1 MRLLLR
7 SLLLLWL
14 SLAVGCV
21 RQRPAETPLAHL
33 RRLGPTASD
42 SEEVARWLG
51 AELVSPGGNPAEA
64 KRARAR
70 LDQLGS
76 RGMLPSLVRAM
87 DDELHGR
94 LDSAPGFFL
103 RAAEAARASDD
114 PRAELVAWYAVHRA
128 LLLRRHAPGLW
139 DEWKGFVRAAM
150 ADPLRLGWRAR
161 NELVDWWADEEYD
174 HAVRNL
180 PALATRAFGC
190 AEHLRLAGPF
200 GNGSPRDP
208 HRAYAPEAPGPW
220 PARWPSEPGIGHSP
234 HLLRSKRFGCF
245 VSADE
250 PVGGGVF
257 YAETYL
263 DLPAARELLIAVQ
276 GALTLSVD
284 DHLVLERDL
293 RNWGVWPKFGV
304 AVRLPAGRH
313 RLLARIDSPRTS
325 IRLLTPDGR
334 PANVVTSTDPAPPYA
349 LTSPE
354 ITGEP
359 NLLMRYLGRGGVV
372 DPGDDLVRAL
382 ASYLAY
388 TEGQADVASVM
399 LDPLVNNPARATG
412 AMLTQASLFAERDP
426 LFGRKQ
432 TQDLVHELDQ
442 RAVARD
448 PGLWEP
454 ALSLAL
460 WQSEHASPSEAVRRL
475 EQLSTKFPGVPSVVL
490 ALARTYGSLG
500 WRAEHA
506 STIKRLVARFPS
518 SPEALHAAVEVYD
531 EEGDHARVD
540 ALVARIRSLDPDDEI
555 VLTRALE
562 REDYDT
568 ALSELKRVGR
578 RRPDRKDIVERL
590 HDVMA
595 RAGNASETLKKLESV
610 IRLDPKNGPARLELA
625 DARFAGGNGEALRH
639 ALVDALTSG
648 ASASELEQ
656 ALDLVEGMTEL
667 EPYRLPARAIVEAWE
682 KGGRYLAG
690 TAARVLDYAAV
701 WVKSDGS
708 SRMLEHEI
716 VRIQSAE
723 AINALAE
730 QRRLSGLVLHM
741 RVIKPDGRVLEPEFQ
756 ADKPTV
762 TMPHLEVGDYIETE
776 HITSQPG
783 DGNEGQAY
791 VGPHWFFREENVA
804 YARSELV
811 VISPKGKP
819 LIVETRGQVPP
830 PARQD
835 VANLEVRRW
844 RVESSP
850 AAVVEPGS
858 PPLTEFL
865 PSVRVGWGVSLER
878 QLRRVADSLFDT
890 TPVDPRVVRIARR
903 IVESVPAAAITERAK
918 RLYRWVLAN
927 VEEGEE
933 MDGRRVVVGKQGNR
947 ARAFVYLCQSL
958 GIGVHYAAAKDRLEA
973 PPAGP
978 ISRATLYDQ
987 PVLVLD
993 GERGPIWLTVGN
1005 KYAPFG
1011 YLPAQ
1016 VRDVP
1021 AYLLEGDRPR
1031 RLTTAA
1037 GGTLDGILFRGR
1049 ADLGPSGT
1057 AKVKLVESFLGAHA
1071 MAARKKLAEVPE
1083 NRRFA
1088 FFQSLLGATLRGARL
1103 LDFNLRHVDDLDSPL
1118 DLETTLEMEGF
1129 AQLVGDELVI
1139 APPFTT
1145 RLGEAASLPSRQT
1158 ALLVPQATYRKLALE
1173 ILLPEGAT
1181 LTNALTP
1188 GTVTNGDRSVVVAD
1202 SLEGRKLT
1210 LVRTV
1215 TIPAGRIQPVDYPDF
1230 VQFARRADDAQTAS
1244 VRVRIRR

>member
-1 MRLLLR
+1 
-7 SLLLLWL
+7 
-14 SLAVGCV
+14 
-21 RQRPAETPLAHL
+21 
-33 RRLGPTASD
+33 
-42 SEEVARWLG
+42 
-51 AELVSPGGNPAEA
+51 
-64 KRARAR
+64 
-70 LDQLGS
+70 
-76 RGMLPSLVRAM
+76 M
-87 DDELHGR
+87 DDAVHGR
-94 LDSAPGFFL
+94 LDQAPRFFL
-103 RAAEAARASDD
+103 LAAAAARTSDD
-114 PRAELVAWYAVHRA
+114 PRSELVAWYTVHQA
-128 LLLRRHAPGLW
+128 LLLRRNAPGLW

-150 ADPLRLGWRAR
+150 VDPLRVGWRAR

-174 HAVRNL
+174 QAARNL
-180 PALATRAFGC
+180 PALVTREFGC

-200 GNGSPRDP
+200 GTGTARDP
-208 HRAYAPEAPGPW
+208 YRTYPADAPGPW
-220 PARWPSEPGIGHSP
+220 PVRWAPEPGMGSGP
-234 HLLRSKRFGCF
+234 HVLRTKRFGCF
-245 VSADE
+245 VTADE
-250 PVGGGVF
+250 PVDGAVF
-257 YAETYL
+257 YVETFL
-263 DLPAARELLIAVQ
+263 ELPVARELLIAVQ

-284 DHLVLERDL
+284 DHVVLRRDL
-293 RNWGVWPKFGV
+293 RTWGIWPKFGV
-304 AVRLPAGRH
+304 QVRLSAGRH
-313 RLLARIDSPRTS
+313 RLLGRIDSPKTS

-334 PANVVTSTDPAPPYA
+334 PAAVTTSTDPAPPYS
-349 LTSPE
+349 LSPPV

-359 NLLMRYLGRGGVV
+359 NLLLRYVGRGGVV

-388 TEGQADVASVM
+388 VEGQADVADV
-399 LDPLVNNPARATG
+399 LLEPLVRNPAQATG
-412 AMLTQASLFAERDP
+412 AMLTQAALFAEQDP

-442 RAVARD
+442 RAVTRD

-454 ALSLAL
+454 ALALAL

-475 EQLSTKFPGVPSVVL
+475 EKLGAEFPRVPGVVL
-490 ALARTYGSLG
+490 ALARLYGSLG

-506 STIKRLVARFPS
+506 AIIKRLVARLPS
-518 SPEALHAAVEVYD
+518 SPEALHAAVDVYD

-540 ALVARIRSLDPDDEI
+540 ALVARLRQLDPDDEI

-568 ALSELKRVGR
+568 ALSELKRLGQ
-578 RRPDRKDIVERL
+578 RRPDRKDIAERIY
-590 HDVMA
+590 DVMV
-595 RAGNASETLKKLESV
+595 RSGNASETFKKLEAA
-610 IRLDPKNGPARLELA
+610 IRLDPKNGAARLALA
-625 DARFAGGNGEALRH
+625 DARYAGGKSDALRH
-639 ALVDALTSG
+639 ALVDALTAG
-648 ASASELEQ
+648 ASTSELEQ

-667 EPYRLPARAIVEAWE
+667 EPYRLPARSIVDAWE
-682 KGGRYLAG
+682 KSGRYLAG

-716 VRIQSAE
+716 IRVQSAE

-730 QRRLSGLVLHM
+730 QRRLSGLVLHL
-741 RVIKPDGRVLEPEFQ
+741 RVIKPDGRTLEPEFG

-762 TMPHLEVGDYIETE
+762 TLPHLEVGDYIETE

-783 DGNEGQAY
+783 DGNEGQVY

-811 VISPKGKP
+811 VISPQGKP
-819 LIVETRGQVPP
+819 LVVETRGQVPP
-830 PARQD
+830 PVRQD

-865 PSVRVGWGVSLER
+865 PSVRVGWGISLER
-878 QLRRVADSLFDT
+878 QLRRVSDALFDT
-890 TPVDPRVVRIARR
+890 TPIDPRVVRIAKR
-903 IVESVPAAAITERAK
+903 IVDSVPPGATTERAK

-933 MDGRRVVVGKQGNR
+933 SDGRRAVVGKQGNR
-947 ARAFVYLCQSL
+947 ARAFVYLCHTL

-993 GERGPIWLTVGN
+993 GEHGPVWLTVAN
-1005 KYAPFG
+1005 KYAPFA

-1031 RLTTAA
+1031 RVTTAA
-1037 GGTLDGILFRGR
+1037 GGALDGINFQGKAEL
-1049 ADLGPSGT
+1049 APSGT
-1057 AKVKLVESFLGAHA
+1057 AKLKLVESFLGAHA

-1103 LDFNLRHVDDLDSPL
+1103 LDFSLRHVDDLDSPL
-1118 DLETTLEMEGF
+1118 ELETTLEMEGF
-1129 AQLVGDELVI
+1129 AQPVGDELVI

-1145 RLGEAASLPSRQT
+1145 QLGEAAALPSRQT
-1158 ALLVPQATYRKLALE
+1158 ALLLPQATYRKLELE
-1173 ILLPEGAT
+1173 ILLPEGA
-1181 LTNALTP
+1181 ALTRGLSP
-1188 GTVTNGDRSVVVAD
+1188 GTITNGDRSVVIGDA
-1202 SLEGRKLT
+1202 LEGRKL
-1210 LVRTV
+1210 LLARTV
-1215 TIPAGRIQPVDYPDF
+1215 NIPAGRIQPVDYPDF
-1230 VQFARRADDAQTAS
+1230 VQFARRADDAQTGS
-1244 VRVRIRR
+1244 VRVRVRR